1 MQSLQRRIGS
11 MDFVDSLLI
20 MEDDDTD
27 DELDAVPL
35 EASAAPTS
43 AVAEAIP
50 STHPHVSTS
59 IPHQPRPAEESL
71 PAWCKCRNCCTMPQ
85 EIRIA
90 KTQKQDLQSF
100 AWMLMSSHLASK
112 ALLTSEMTHKTI
124 AASIFWTNMAT

>member
-1 MQSLQRRIGS
+1 
-11 MDFVDSLLI
+11 

-50 STHPHVSTS
+50 STHPHVSTC

-71 PAWCKCRNCCTMPQ
+71 PAWW
-85 EIRIA
+85 EDA
-90 KTQKQDLQSF
+90 KTRF
-100 AWMLMSSHLASK
+100 AKLCLDVDV
-112 ALLTSEMTHKTI
+112 L
-124 AASIFWTNMAT
+124 